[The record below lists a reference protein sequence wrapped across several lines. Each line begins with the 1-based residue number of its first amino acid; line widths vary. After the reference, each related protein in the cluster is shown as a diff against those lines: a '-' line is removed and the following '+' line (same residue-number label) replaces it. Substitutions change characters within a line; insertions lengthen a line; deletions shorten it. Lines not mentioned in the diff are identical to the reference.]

1 MYLLKD
7 KKKKKK
13 MFLLM
18 GFPWGTENMHMVN
31 CHNHSIRVIEL
42 HTVKNI
48 LIKNKSKT
56 MEY

>member
-1 MYLLKD
+1 
-7 KKKKKK
+7 